1 MLVPARR
8 AETGGM
14 ALVGEVG
21 AYPAFT
27 VSRDATVVRAAEE
40 MRDKEIGD
48 VIVVDVEDK
57 VVGVVTDRDLAV
69 RVIAAHCDPEVTKV
83 EEVMT
88 PDPITVAALDPVE
101 EAERLMRQHLVH
113 RLPVVD
119 RDRKPLGVV
128 SLEDLAA
135 SGYIA
140 DSELRSVMKS
150 IARAY
155 QLRSL
160 AIP

>member
-1 MLVPARR
+1 
-8 AETGGM
+8 M
-14 ALVGEVG
+14 ALAGEVG

-69 RVIAAHCDPEVTKV
+69 RVIAAHRDPEVTKV

-119 RDRKPLGVV
+119 RDRKPLGVI

>member
-1 MLVPARR
+1 
-8 AETGGM
+8 M
-14 ALVGEVG
+14 ALAGEVG

-69 RVIAAHCDPEVTKV
+69 RVIAAHRDPEVTKI

>member
-1 MLVPARR
+1 
-8 AETGGM
+8 M
-14 ALVGEVG
+14 ALAGEVG

-69 RVIAAHCDPEVTKV
+69 RVIAAHRDPEVTKV

>member
-1 MLVPARR
+1 
-8 AETGGM
+8 
-14 ALVGEVG
+14 
-21 AYPAFT
+21 
-27 VSRDATVVRAAEE
+27 
-40 MRDKEIGD
+40 
-48 VIVVDVEDK
+48 VEDK

-69 RVIAAHCDPEVTKV
+69 RVIAAHRDPEVTKI